1 MENHENLNQVLS
13 VVKDEL
19 SDRGRVLIRKSGT
32 ESLVRIM
39 VESIDLD
46 LANKSANQLAEA
58 LQSI

>member
-1 MENHENLNQVLS
+1 
-13 VVKDEL
+13 
-19 SDRGRVLIRKSGT
+19 
-32 ESLVRIM
+32 M